1 MVTLKAQKADSI
13 FGSQGATKTYVKS
26 KINAIPASTPGGS
39 DGDIQVNDSGA
50 FGALTGGTDGQFAQ
64 FTGASTIGNID
75 SMSVSTDGYTHSKTF
90 IPQITTASRVNT
102 SWSVDLDAATPLS
115 PFYIFKVD
123 TGTANRKC
131 TITLPSTKA
140 IEGQTFDLVGYAHAD
155 VADPSPYLAE
165 VVLRTAAGGLAYSD
179 LINGVDHTAT
189 DFEIADVQG
198 SSGTGPVTDIEGW
211 KIIFTGVSEIGWL
224 VMPMNSYSG

>member
-131 TITLPSTKA
+131 T
-140 IEGQTFDLVGYAHAD
+140 
-155 VADPSPYLAE
+155 
-165 VVLRTAAGGLAYSD
+165 R
-179 LINGVDHTAT
+179 
-189 DFEIADVQG
+189 
-198 SSGTGPVTDIEGW
+198 
-211 KIIFTGVSEIGWL
+211 
-224 VMPMNSYSG
+224 